1 MRSSNR
7 VHVYSLLNRFHTSCF
22 SLVRSLEAEVR
33 RVREAGQVKGVEME
47 LCTRLLALLRAN
59 RK

>member
-1 MRSSNR
+1 M
-7 VHVYSLLNRFHTSCF
+7 YSLQNRFYTSCF